1 MDSDVE
7 IAIRAAEAASEV
19 LRAAFRGPVEHYAKE
34 GDDFATQADIAAE
47 QAILAVISAARP
59 EDRFIAEESGRSG
72 TSHGDRVWL
81 IDPLCGTRNFA
92 VGTPEVAVNIAL
104 RVANSLDIAVVA
116 DPFSGEICWT
126 AGTGAFARRDGVDQV
141 LTPRADSKL
150 VDIDVDPPYPN
161 RGTFSAGRL
170 FDDEHFMTRF
180 HPRVLS
186 TTLALAWVA
195 AGRRAAYVTDG
206 DFRDNV
212 HFSSGIALCHAA
224 GCRVTGLAG
233 EDVLAGAH
241 GLVAAADAATHER
254 LLEIIA
260 RQAVTD
266 R

>member
-7 IAIRAAEAASEV
+7 IAIRAAEAASDV

-47 QAILAVISAARP
+47 QAILEVISAARP
-59 EDRFIAEESGRSG
+59 DDRFIAEESGRSG
-72 TSHGDRVWL
+72 ASRADRVWL

-92 VGTPEVAVNIAL
+92 AGTPEVGVNIAL
-104 RVANSLDIAVVA
+104 REGNSLKVAAVA
-116 DPFSGEICWT
+116 DPFAGEIFWT
-126 AGTGAFARRDGVDQV
+126 AGTGAFARRDGADRP
-141 LTPRADSKL
+141 LAPRADSKL

-170 FDDEHFMTRF
+170 FTDDRFMTRF

-186 TTLALAWVA
+186 TSLALVWVA
-195 AGRRAAYVTDG
+195 AGRRAAYLTDG

-212 HFSSGIALCHAA
+212 HFSSGIALCRAA
-224 GCRVTGLAG
+224 GCVVTGLAG
-233 EDVLAGAH
+233 EEVLAGAH
-241 GLVAAADAATHER
+241 GLVAAADTATHER

-260 RQAVTD
+260 RQHVTD